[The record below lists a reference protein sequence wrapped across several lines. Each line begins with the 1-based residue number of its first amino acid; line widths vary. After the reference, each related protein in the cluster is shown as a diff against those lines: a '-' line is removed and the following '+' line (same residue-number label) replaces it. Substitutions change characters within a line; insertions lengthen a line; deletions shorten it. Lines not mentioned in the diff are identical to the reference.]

1 MSKFSN
7 IPADACVFAAPAVQ
21 FRSNGEGSKT
31 APFSLLARSAQPI
44 EHWYWG
50 KVVHDFAG
58 MKSKKRIT
66 MDYNHDPDQIVGFAN
81 KTTVD
86 DEGLHL
92 SGTIVSVEDGDR
104 ADTIMKQSA
113 AGVPFEASIF
123 FGGDGIKIEEV
134 DDGQVTQVNG
144 TQFAGP
150 GIVIREW
157 PLRGCAICP
166 YGADGNTH
174 SKFSE
179 AGKSF
184 AAVTTKTAEAATM
197 PTEDHKPAPAAD
209 PGNSPESNTQLST
222 NSEAVETP
230 TTEAAPAAA
239 VEVVV
244 QEAEKTETE
253 PAALSLSVSDL
264 KRISAEFGND
274 IAIQTALTG
283 GTYSTALSVAYEAQK
298 AELTAVRAELA
309 ALKASGATAIA
320 PSTASP
326 AKFADGEKPKRSSAP
341 IKMRDAKLSK

>member
-44 EHWYWG
+44 DHWFWG

-58 MKSKKRIT
+58 MVSKKRIT

-123 FGGDGIKIEEV
+123 FGGDGIRIEEI
-134 DDGQVTQVNG
+134 DAGQVTQVNG
-144 TQFAGP
+144 SQFDGP

-184 AAVTTKTAEAATM
+184 AAITTKTAEAATM
-197 PTEDHKPAPAAD
+197 PTEDNTPEPVAVTGNAP
-209 PGNSPESNTQLST
+209 ET
-222 NSEAVETP
+222 NLAITTPEAVETP
-230 TTEAAPAAA
+230 TTEAAPAAT

-244 QEAEKTETE
+244 PEAKTETE

-283 GTYSTALSVAYEAQK
+283 GTYSTALFVAYEAQK
-298 AELTAVRAELA
+298 TELSAVRAELA
-309 ALKASGATAIA
+309 ALKASGATAPA
-320 PSTASP
+320 PSTATP

-341 IKMRDAKLSK
+341 IRMRDAKLTKE